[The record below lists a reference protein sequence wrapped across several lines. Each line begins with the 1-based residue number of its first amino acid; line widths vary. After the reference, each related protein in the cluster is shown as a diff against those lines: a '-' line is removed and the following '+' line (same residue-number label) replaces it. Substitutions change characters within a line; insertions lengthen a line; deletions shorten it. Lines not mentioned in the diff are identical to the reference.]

1 MKQKKKKVKVKPKK
15 VKKVKKAKVS
25 KGKKIETPT
34 PKPKKVVGNF
44 DDDSDWRLKEIH
56 HDVAKVRKALY
67 ELSLNDEGEHDG
79 IEKKIERTFDRIS
92 ILDDKLTNC
101 IERIDAIG
109 QILDGISTTV
119 SAILNSSTDQDKRAR
134 TFLEE
139 ISGEMKSRGVTDDD
153 FVKAEKHRQTLNGM
167 ADDIKKDTL
176 LYERDAEREKRIS
189 EEEKWLERNSWLDEK
204 EEKWLERN
212 RWQDEDDEG

>member
-15 VKKVKKAKVS
+15 VKKVKKTKVS
-25 KGKKIETPT
+25 FKGKKIETP
-34 PKPKKVVGNF
+34 PMPVKPKKVVGNF

-109 QILDGISTTV
+109 QILGGIST
-119 SAILNSSTDQDKRAR
+119 ILDDQDKRAR

-139 ISGEMKSRGVTDDD
+139 ISGEMKSRGVTEDD
-153 FVKAEKHRQTLNGM
+153 FARAEKHRQTLNGM
-167 ADDIKKDTL
+167 ADDIKIESD
-176 LYERDAEREKRIS
+176 I
-189 EEEKWLERNSWLDEK
+189 EEEKWLERNTWQDEK

-212 RWQDEDDEG
+212 RWQDDED

>member
-15 VKKVKKAKVS
+15 VKKVKKTKVIF
-25 KGKKIETPT
+25 KGKKIETP
-34 PKPKKVVGNF
+34 PMPVKPKKVVGNF

-109 QILDGISTTV
+109 QILGGIST
-119 SAILNSSTDQDKRAR
+119 ILDDQDKRAR

-139 ISGEMKSRGVTDDD
+139 ISGEMKSRGVTEED
-153 FVKAEKHRQTLNGM
+153 FARAEKHRQTLNGM
-167 ADDIKKDTL
+167 ADDIKNESD
-176 LYERDAEREKRIS
+176 I
-189 EEEKWLERNSWLDEK
+189 EEEKWLERNTWQDEK

-212 RWQDEDDEG
+212 RWQDDED